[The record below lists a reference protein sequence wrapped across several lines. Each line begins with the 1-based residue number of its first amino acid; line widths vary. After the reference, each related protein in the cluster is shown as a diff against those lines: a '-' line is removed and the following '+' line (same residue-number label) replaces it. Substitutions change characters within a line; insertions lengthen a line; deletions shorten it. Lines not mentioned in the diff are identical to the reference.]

1 MSSPFKRN
9 KVGSSNIGFGFLLI
23 TCLVS
28 VLLYYNLVSFDPQS
42 PLGEYNNYYNND
54 DKSKEV
60 IIKGEDINSI
70 RIKNLTPVH
79 HPTHMVI
86 DDPTLGVYIHNGGG
100 YKVFPHERIAHTVFN
115 IVQAGITD
123 ENDIPQFLGDLM
135 YVLSPDQL
143 EDIFSLFD
151 HLMTKKKNGGHVSDQ
166 AAVDFL
172 IKLHDDKEYRRKV
185 VKGKH
190 QEILNDFFNVTSIK
204 HYNDTNN
211 FNLTFPKHIGL
222 PINERPLAVY
232 MATNQETPQ
241 GKSRRQEDGVT
252 RRRRGDGD
260 TRRRREDDGE
270 GAELEDV
277 TVDMNDLLSS
287 NRGEENMNEQEGS
300 DVQDE
305 DKMVGVEEEKDDGGD
320 VKKTVLPSDEDIELY
335 TESPNEYDDN
345 EVLTEAR
352 LELNM
357 DIEGEKSTA
366 SSTDGNDKGV
376 DLIIVN
382 IPADSG
388 SHFAPT
394 NTPFGRAYTDL
405 LSQTTSSP
413 GSPATTTLITEGDFT
428 GQLAITPIDFHRYVQ
443 DLDALIRAD
452 PSAYNTPEQLEKLVQ
467 EMNTNRDMLG
477 IWARSQIPPKCYDD
491 VNFGTRFSLS
501 HSNLFLK
508 HYSPT
513 GVLCVEGDDLNH
525 MRDNQC
531 CIHTAWSKIP
541 SFLYNEHAK
550 VDMNEYKY
558 GGKDHM
564 KNSGYAAFGDL
575 VPFDCEK
582 VDNEREM
589 NDQYDEWA
597 KRLGMKSRYELMA
610 IQYSLARLHLLLHRV
625 NHQVNPDT
633 TPSEMKVHVMSAATA
648 KYYFG
653 HEGFVKYQMK
663 HVSDDWYSIT
673 FGPHS
678 QASWYCFIV

>member
-9 KVGSSNIGFGFLLI
+9 NEFGSSSFGFGIILLLFAFI
-23 TCLVS
+23 CTTK
-28 VLLYYNLVSFDPQS
+28 LYDLPVDPQS
-42 PLGEYNNYYNND
+42 SIGEYNNYYNND

-60 IIKGEDINSI
+60 IIKGEDINSV

-79 HPTHMVI
+79 HPTHLVT
-86 DDPTLGVYIHNGGG
+86 DDGVYIHNGDG
-100 YKVFPHERIAHTVFN
+100 YKIFPSQDLAHFVVQ

-123 ENDIPQFLGDLM
+123 ENDIPQLLGDLI

-151 HLMTKKKNGGHVSDQ
+151 YLITRKKNGGHVSDQ

-172 IKLHDDKEYRRKV
+172 IKVHDDKEYRRTV
-185 VKGKH
+185 VKGRH

-204 HYNDTNN
+204 NN
-211 FNLTFPKHIGL
+211 FKLTFPKHIGL

-241 GKSRRQEDGVT
+241 GKS
-252 RRRRGDGD
+252 RRRGDGD

-287 NRGEENMNEQEGS
+287 DRGEENMNEQEGSGEGMNKQEGS

-413 GSPATTTLITEGDFT
+413 GRPATTTLITEGDFS

-477 IWARSQIPPKCYDD
+477 IWVRSQIPPKCYDD

-513 GVLCVEGDDLNH
+513 GVLCVVGDDLNH

-582 VDNEREM
+582 VDNERDM